1 MNRENDILK
10 DVKILLVV
18 TGGVAAYKSA
28 FLASKLAHRAAS
40 VDCILTKHATKLIK
54 PITFQ
59 AVTSRPVYTSMW
71 KPIAAS
77 EFKIDHISMA
87 ESADIVVVAPATA
100 NIIAKMANGVCD
112 DMASTTLCAAWQKP
126 MLMAPAM
133 NSNMYANPAVQKNIE
148 TLKSMNVTMVGP
160 ETGRL
165 ACGTEGPGRM
175 TEPADIIIAIE
186 KIAASLK

>member
-18 TGGVAAYKSA
+18 TGGIAAYKSA
-28 FLASKLAHRAAS
+28 DLASKLTARAAS
-40 VDCILTKHATKLIK
+40 VDCILTKHASKLIK

-59 AVTSRPVYTSMW
+59 TVTSRPVYTSMW

-77 EFKIDHISMA
+77 EFKIDHINLA

-100 NIIAKMANGVCD
+100 NIIAKMANGICD
-112 DMASTTLCAAWQKP
+112 DMASTTLCAVWAKP
-126 MLMAPAM
+126 ILMAPAM
-133 NSNMYANPAVQKNIE
+133 NSNMYANPAVQKNID
-148 TLKSMNVTMVGP
+148 TLKSMNVTMIGP

>member
-1 MNRENDILK
+1 MNRENDILT

-18 TGGVAAYKSA
+18 TGGIAAYKSA
-28 FLASKLAHRAAS
+28 DLASKLAQRAAS

-59 AVTSRPVYTSMW
+59 AVTSRPVYTGMW

-77 EFKIDHISMA
+77 EFKIDHINLA
-87 ESADIVVVAPATA
+87 ESADVIVVAPATA
-100 NIIAKMANGVCD
+100 NIIAKMANGICD
-112 DMASTTLCAAWQKP
+112 DMASTTLCAGWGKP
-126 MLMAPAM
+126 ILMAPAM
-133 NSNMYANPAVQKNIE
+133 NSNMYANPAVQKNID
-148 TLKSMNVTMVGP
+148 TLKNMNVTMIGP

-175 TEPADIIIAIE
+175 AEPADIIIAIE